1 MLANA
6 GIRFSSDFGCWQTR
20 ASVFCLIS
28 DAGERGHPFVGLFS
42 DAGKRGHPFFVR
54 SLWNLVPFPE
64 CYLFIHDEINC
75 AVNEE
80 AQELRDVLVP
90 PE

>member
-1 MLANA
+1 MLAYV
-6 GIRFSSDFGCWQTR
+6 GIRFSFDFGCWQTR
-20 ASVFCLIS
+20 ASVFRPIS
-28 DAGERGHPFVGLFS
+28 DADECGHPFGGLFS
-42 DAGKRGHPFFVR
+42 DAGIREHPFFVR
-54 SLWNLVPFPE
+54 MLWNLVPFPE
-64 CYLFIHDEINC
+64 CYLFIHDEIDR

>member
-1 MLANA
+1 M
-6 GIRFSSDFGCWQTR
+6 R
-20 ASVFCLIS
+20 ASVFRPIS
-28 DAGERGHPFVGLFS
+28 DAGEREHPFVALFS
-42 DAGKRGHPFFVR
+42 DADECEHPFFVR
-54 SLWNLVPFPE
+54 SLWNLVSFPE